1 MFVSSFS
8 VIVTYFSDVV
18 GSMPVLGNMSL
29 YPWERHLTL
38 ISLQDLCVV
47 WKTAQVSASQRHIP
61 EKKKTNNKQVTW
73 YCHHLGKWVWATIAL
88 CLTSMTLFHE
98 SGG

>member
-1 MFVSSFS
+1 MFVSSLS
-8 VIVTYFSDVV
+8 VIVTFFSDVV
-18 GSMPVLGNMSL
+18 GLMPVLGNTSL

-61 EKKKTNNKQVTW
+61 EKKNQIINKLNGT
-73 YCHHLGKWVWATIAL
+73 AII
-88 CLTSMTLFHE
+88 SE
-98 SGG
+98 SGSGQQLPFA